1 MSAKYANTELH
12 RFIRTFVE
20 SEGGKLTDVCDEFF
34 EIEYPSSLG
43 PRKFTYQP
51 AIARERKIDLIAT
64 GSPALEEIVQECLT
78 KGILASISLKTR
90 EDPETYLKNFFKDT
104 VYSCDYCETMTLEDK
119 EISFCTKSPR
129 CYHKINNGKIT
140 TIKIV
145 RKQPL
150 WLFQFYFSAFFK
162 NKLRK
167 NEEMVKILIDE
178 EGNNYDFDILAQDQF
193 EFTDSEEKMDL
204 ESYDKLK
211 PAVDEKL
218 DSTLKDKQIVFDL
231 LLKKQVTG
239 RLRNLERQL
248 EEEKLEKSISKKD
261 PNFDE
266 DKWKTD
272 KDTTLQREGES
283 LKTAIDIKFL
293 NLLSIRTERVFF
305 EITFNNSSKIDSSFI
320 VGIDSPAKIICSGCG
335 TTFYEGYAT
344 EDGSYLCIDC
354 IKQTVDAGKIY
365 SKDYNLPVDATT
377 NEYIEHE
384 RSFQCSVCRKLN
396 SKLFEFKCNHDGSSV
411 CINCCTACTKCGKL
425 FSISNASKSKESGR
439 MYCSEHTIKC
449 DNCSATIGIDEY
461 TMCRALGKRVC
472 SCTKFANCTLCE
484 QQYSTESFVDG
495 KCPAC
500 NHLSE
505 ASEFSIVSS
514 IVRHDPS
521 RSKTKRWLI
530 GRNRMNSVAIAKGL
544 FSDTLFVVEG
554 DTVVHQKTI
563 SLFKKFRG
571 H

>member
-1 MSAKYANTELH
+1 M
-12 RFIRTFVE
+12 E

-34 EIEYPSSLG
+34 EIEYPRSLG
-43 PRKFTYQP
+43 PTKFTYQP
-51 AIARERKIDLIAT
+51 AIARERRIDLIAT
-64 GSPALEEIVQECLT
+64 GSPALEEIVKECLT

-90 EDPETYLKNFFKDT
+90 EDTETYLKNFFKDT
-104 VYSCDYCETMTLEDK
+104 AYSCDYCETMTLEDK

-129 CYHKINNGKIT
+129 CYHKINNGKIA
-140 TIKIV
+140 TIKII

-193 EFTDSEEKMDL
+193 EFIDSKEKMDL
-204 ESYDKLK
+204 DSYDKLK
-211 PAVDEKL
+211 SAVDEKL
-218 DSTLKDKQIVFDL
+218 DSILKDKQFVFDL

-248 EEEKLEKSISKKD
+248 EEEKLERSISKKD
-261 PNFDE
+261 IDFDE

-283 LKTAIDIKFL
+283 LKTAIGVKFL
-293 NLLSIRTERVFF
+293 NLLSMRTERVFF
-305 EITFNNSSKIDSSFI
+305 EITLHNSSKIDSSFI
-320 VGIDSPAKIICSGCG
+320 VGIDSPAQIICSGCG
-335 TTFYEGYAT
+335 KTFYEGYAT
-344 EDGSYLCIDC
+344 EDGFYLCIDC
-354 IKQTVDAGKIY
+354 IKQTVDVGKIY
-365 SKDYNLPVDATT
+365 SKDYNLPVDAIT
-377 NEYIEHE
+377 NEYIEQE

-396 SKLFEFKCNHDGSSV
+396 SKLFEFKCNRDGSSV

-425 FSISNASKSKESGR
+425 FSISNAAKSKESGR
-439 MYCSEHTIKC
+439 MYCGEHIIKC
-449 DNCSATIGIDEY
+449 DNCSASIGIDECR
-461 TMCRALGKRVC
+461 MCRALGKRVC
-472 SCTKFANCTLCE
+472 SCTTFAKCTLCE
-484 QQYSTESFVDG
+484 QQYSTESLIDG

-505 ASEFSIVSS
+505 ASEFSIISS